1 VDDQAKRNI
10 LRAVP
15 YGLYVIG
22 VKDKDSHHAF
32 TGSWL
37 SQCSMKPPRIMLG
50 VQHGSHSLAL
60 MEQSKVFTV
69 NFVSKNDRK
78 IPEQFFKPSPPAG
91 NRFGDISYS
100 VKKTGAPILDAAIS
114 YLECE
119 VKDILDAG
127 GDHSIVI
134 GEVVEAEVRKNEPP
148 LIMGDT
154 PWHYGG

>member
-1 VDDQAKRNI
+1 MNEDAKKTI
-10 LRAVP
+10 LKKIP

-22 VKDKDSHHAF
+22 VKDANSHHAF

-50 VQHGSHSLAL
+50 VRHGTHSLQ
-60 MEQSKVFTV
+60 MIKEGKVFSV
-69 NFVSKNDRK
+69 NFLAKMDKKVL
-78 IPEQFFKPSPPAG
+78 EQFFKPTPSNG
-91 NRFGDISYS
+91 NRFGDLEFSL
-100 VKKTGAPILDAAIS
+100 KRTHTPILKNAIA

-119 VKDILDAG
+119 VRDIFEA

-134 GEVVEAEVRKNEPP
+134 GEVVEAEVVREEPS
-148 LIMGDT
+148 LVMSDT